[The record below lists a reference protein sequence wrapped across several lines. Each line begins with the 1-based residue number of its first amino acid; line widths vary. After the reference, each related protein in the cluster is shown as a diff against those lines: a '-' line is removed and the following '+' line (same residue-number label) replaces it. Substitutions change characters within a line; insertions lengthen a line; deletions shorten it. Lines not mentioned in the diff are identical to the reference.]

1 MATESGPGL
10 SIAVVGGGV
19 AGITSAHLLQ
29 RRHRVT
35 LYEKNDYVGGHTHT
49 IEIPEGP
56 DQGLPVDTGFIVLND
71 RTYPLLH
78 RLLAQLGVTVRD
90 TEMSFSFQS
99 AATGLEYAGTGL
111 NGLFAQRRN
120 LVRPAHW
127 RLLLEIARFCRTARA
142 DLAGNRLGRLTLH
155 EYLGRGRY
163 HEDMVDHY
171 LVPMASAIWST
182 PPGQV
187 TGFPAE
193 PFLRFFDNHGLL
205 SPFHRPRWQTV
216 VGGSHAYVK
225 AFLAEFRGTVRAS
238 AAVAGVR
245 RGDDAV
251 TVTTTDGN
259 AEAYDRVVVAVHA
272 DEALGLLD
280 DPSDRERELL
290 GAWRYQRNRVVL
302 HTDASFLP
310 RNRRAWGCWNYSS
323 VEDPG
328 PDSLGCV
335 TYWMNALQGLRS
347 ETQYCVTVNPD
358 RPVPGGATIRE
369 LEYSH
374 PTYSIAS
381 MATQAQLPHLNGC
394 NHTYFCGSYF
404 GYGFHED
411 AVRSAAAVGREFGL
425 AL

>member
-1 MATESGPGL
+1 MATENEQDL
-10 SIAVVGGGV
+10 RIAVVGGGV
-19 AGITSAHLLQ
+19 AGITAAHLLQ

-49 IEIPEGP
+49 IEVPDGP
-56 DQGLPVDTGFIVLND
+56 DRGLPVDTGFIVLND

-78 RLLAQLGVTVRD
+78 RLLEQLGVGVQD

-99 AATGLEYAGTGL
+99 TATGLEYAGTGL

-127 RLLLEIARFCRTARA
+127 RLLFEVARFCRAARA
-142 DLAGNRLGRLTLH
+142 DLAGNRLGRSTLH
-155 EYLGRGRY
+155 EYLTRGRY
-163 HEDMVDHY
+163 HVDMVDHY

-225 AFLAEFRGTVRAS
+225 AFLAGFGGVVRTR
-238 AAVAGVR
+238 AAVTGIR
-245 RGDDAV
+245 RGADAV
-251 TVTTTDGN
+251 TVRTTEG
-259 AEAYDRVVVAVHA
+259 EPESYDRVVVAAHA

-280 DPSDRERELL
+280 DPSDGERDLL

-310 RNRRAWGCWNYSS
+310 RSRRAWGCWNYSGLQ
-323 VEDPG
+323 DPG
-328 PDSLGCV
+328 PDALGCV
-335 TYWMNALQGLRS
+335 TYWMNALQGLRT
-347 ETQYCVTVNPD
+347 ETQYCVTLNPD
-358 RPVPGGATIRE
+358 RPVPQAAVVRE

-374 PTYSIAS
+374 PTYSLAS
-381 MATQAQLPHLNGC
+381 MATQAQLPTLNGRAR
-394 NHTYFCGSYF
+394 TYFCGSYF

-411 AVRSAAAVGREFGL
+411 AVRSAVEVGRQFGL
-425 AL
+425 EL